1 MELHDCGIADILFR
15 EQTIILWYYC
25 DIMLLLRAQGKHRD
39 GAARFWQV
47 DGRQSRGRG
56 YLCEHSHRQ
65 GLQVPLAASET
76 SVLSC
81 RRVV

>member
-1 MELHDCGIADILFR
+1 MRDSAAACSSRMPVASTRQVEGSS
-15 EQTIILWYYC
+15 
-25 DIMLLLRAQGKHRD
+25 RD

-65 GLQVPLAASET
+65 GLQVPLVASIHPFCQW
-76 SVLSC
+76 SC
-81 RRVV
+81 RRRRVLESTMVS